1 VSVKTK
7 AVKGA
12 LKKAIFNAHK
22 NDGSGGTTDGVSNDK
37 AYLAEV
43 VEPVLNCDGTPYSFQ
58 TMRYGQLAGAQPHKC
73 FVYKILLKEQ
83 LGDSDTGTQLLNPN
97 TPIAP
102 FLTAGVITQ
111 QEFENI
117 SKSLLPEAVFVQDES
132 IYENPAPG
140 DEVEAFNDSGIEGRY
155 KIELTKKSKR
165 LKKGFQSQVNAG
177 NSSGAL
183 AALFGTANTGGSGK
197 SNLRSLVGPDGK
209 TPVTDTGDPRR
220 VELILDYVRGTGV
233 FAGADIDGGLL
244 PSATRVSSD
253 YGHRSWGM
261 HNGIDIGVP
270 SPPSSGVLHALHA
283 PCDGIVQIAAFQ
295 DEKVGSWKNGNY
307 IKFKH
312 TGQDANGVVSMFLH
326 LYEIS
331 EKLRPYIPGTQP
343 SRISDLKQIPI
354 RPEDLK
360 KLGKSHTENRIGEQR
375 LYEGNAMTRKNNPK
389 PNITVKKGEILGY
402 IGNSGRSQATHLHWQ
417 WSGGGDPY
425 DKIKTWA
432 LAKGSTL
439 FKDKDTDVA

>member
-1 VSVKTK
+1 MAVKTK
-7 AVKGA
+7 AIKGA
-12 LKKAIFNAHK
+12 LKKAIARSFQ

-43 VEPVLNCDGTPYSFQ
+43 VEPVLNCDGTPFSFDS
-58 TMRYGQLAGAQPHKC
+58 MRYGALAGEQPQKC
-73 FVYKILLKEQ
+73 FLYKILLKEQ

-97 TPIAP
+97 TSITP
-102 FLTAGVITQ
+102 FLSAGAVTQ

-117 SKSLLPEAVFVQDES
+117 SKSLLPEAVFVQDSS

-140 DEVEAFNDSGIEGRY
+140 DEVDAFNDSGIEGRY
-155 KIELTKKSKR
+155 KIELTKASKR
-165 LKKGFQSQVNAG
+165 LKKGFQSKINADSTG
-177 NSSGAL
+177 TL
-183 AALFGTANTGGSGK
+183 ASLFGTAGGSRK
-197 SNLRSLVGPDGK
+197 SNLRRLTGPDGT

-220 VELILDYVRGTGV
+220 VKLILDYVKGTGV
-233 FAGADIDGGLL
+233 FAGADVDGGLL

-253 YGHRSWGM
+253 YGNRSWGM
-261 HNGIDIGVP
+261 HSGIDIGIP
-270 SPPSSGVLHALHA
+270 SPPSAGVLHALHA
-283 PCDGIVQIAAFQ
+283 PCDGVVQIAAFQ

-312 TGQDANGVVSMFLH
+312 NGKESDGVVSMFLH

-331 EKLRPYIPGTQP
+331 EKLRPYTGIPA
-343 SRISDLKQIPI
+343 RITDLKQIPI

-360 KLGKSHTENRIGEQR
+360 KLGRRHAENRIGEQR
-375 LYEGNAMTRKNNPK
+375 LYDGPAMTRKNNPK

-402 IGNSGRSQATHLHWQ
+402 IGNSGRSQAPHLHWQ
-417 WSGGGDPY
+417 WSGGTTDPY

-432 LAKGSTL
+432 LDIDNTL
-439 FKDKDTDVA
+439 FKDTDVA